1 MNRSR
6 MMVAVSVF
14 LSVMW
19 VQAQKT
25 NATVPKSENG
35 ESRPAPEMQKL
46 YDAFVGSWQVTETF
60 EISAERQG
68 KAREGTARFR
78 TAPGPSLIEEYR
90 STGSAGSLSF
100 LALLWWDPS
109 AHIYRLLTCANNDGC
124 HLRGTARWEDKELVN
139 SWEEDVDGTS
149 AKFNDSFVDLSPSS
163 FRLVS
168 EGTAKGK
175 TIWRVITRYRR
186 VH

>member
-1 MNRSR
+1 MNRSG

-14 LSVMW
+14 LSMKW
-19 VQAQKT
+19 VHAQET
-25 NATVPKSENG
+25 NATVPKSKNG

-46 YDAFVGSWQVTETF
+46 YDAFVGNWQVTETF
-60 EISAERQG
+60 EISTERQG
-68 KAREGTARFR
+68 KAREGTARFH

-100 LALLWWDPS
+100 MALLWWDPS
-109 AHIYRLLTCANNDGC
+109 AQIYRFLTCANDDGC
-124 HLRGTARWEDKELVN
+124 QQRGTARWEGSSLVN
-139 SWEEDVDGTS
+139 SWKEDVGGKN
-149 AKFNDSFVDLSPSS
+149 AKFKDSFVELSPSS

-168 EGTAKGK
+168 EGTAEGH
-175 TIWRVITRYRR
+175 TIWRVITRYKR